1 MKIGLSVFVM
11 LTTMLIGI
19 LASPVQAERFETIST
34 DELLAVRKGTA
45 PFLLI
50 NALSP
55 IEYNQEAISDSVNI
69 PASHMRPHHHL
80 LPEDKSTLLIF
91 YCKGIRCTKSRR
103 AARRAME
110 FGYEQVKIY
119 TAGLPAWKERGL
131 PVSHFTSYPEMEPKL
146 LEPLTVYKSMESALL
161 LDIRGEEVS
170 QVGEIKQAVKIPLDD
185 LDRHYEQLP
194 PDKPIIIIDHAGKQS
209 PICARFLYKM
219 GYRDLAI
226 LEGGMINWVRAG
238 LPIE

>member
-1 MKIGLSVFVM
+1 MKTRLSVVFAVTAT
-11 LTTMLIGI
+11 LLCL
-19 LASPVQAERFETIST
+19 LASQAQAERFETIST
-34 DELLAVRKGTA
+34 DELLATRKGGM

-55 IEYNQEAISDSVNI
+55 IEYNEEAISGSVNI
-69 PASHMRPHHHL
+69 PSSHMRADHPL

-103 AARRAME
+103 AARKAME
-110 FGYEQVKIY
+110 FGYTQVKIY
-119 TAGLPAWKERGL
+119 NPGLPGWKSRNL
-131 PVSHFTSYPEMEPKL
+131 PVIHYTSYPDIEPRVL
-146 LEPLTVYKSMESALL
+146 DPLTVYKKMDSAVL

-170 QVGEIKQAVKIPLDD
+170 QVGEIKRAMKIPLDD
-185 LDRHYEQLP
+185 LDRHYQQLP
-194 PDKPIIIIDHAGKQS
+194 KDRTIIIIDHAEKQS
-209 PICARFLYKM
+209 PICRRYLYKM

-226 LEGGMINWVRAG
+226 LKGGMINWVRAG